1 MAITQAQIDKILGS
15 QQLKP
20 YNKNQSTIT
29 NTPRDIVSGTYA
41 DILKP
46 FVSNPVAEF
55 LGAADLQKALDSAS
69 YGRPLTTGGSL
80 QTGGIAPEYLAVALG
95 LTPMGKGKKAAQGF
109 SELAASGKIVQAKNR
124 TQEIDD
130 LIKGKSK
137 FAEVKLNWDDPKSYD
152 LADKLEKQGF
162 MSTLIDQG
170 RDQVTLFH
178 KSPEDI
184 ASIVNAK
191 TPYDYGKAYGYSD
204 ADVANFYK
212 QKYGNDAEKYFEQDK
227 LFTPKKTKFEIAQ
240 ETAQRNA
247 SLPVS
252 QGGLG
257 LPATNTAMDRAKAMG
272 FDVNNPVYHGT
283 NADFNIFNTQGK
295 GKTSGGG
302 AFFTD
307 NPVVAET
314 YVGGVG
320 SGGNILPLVV
330 KKDNLLD
337 VNARGRNWADIYTNQ
352 LSAKS
357 KGKKYSLDDLGLDKN
372 SATTTDEL
380 AQIVPEL
387 GLKGVNI
394 KNVKDIGPNSHI
406 FRAKEY
412 LLNKYGIVPDETW
425 SNVTGNQ
432 FVESRDFMDKLYKSQ
447 KSNITALQ
455 DPSMIRSRFAAFD
468 PARANEADILGYAT
482 PEMLGLLAAG
492 SAGGIAYANN
502 DKKKTTKKKTT
513 NK

>member
-1 MAITQAQIDKILGS
+1 
-15 QQLKP
+15 
-20 YNKNQSTIT
+20 
-29 NTPRDIVSGTYA
+29 
-41 DILKP
+41 
-46 FVSNPVAEF
+46 
-55 LGAADLQKALDSAS
+55 
-69 YGRPLTTGGSL
+69 
-80 QTGGIAPEYLAVALG
+80 
-95 LTPMGKGKKAAQGF
+95 
-109 SELAASGKIVQAKNR
+109 
-124 TQEIDD
+124 
-130 LIKGKSK
+130 
-137 FAEVKLNWDDPKSYD
+137 
-152 LADKLEKQGF
+152 
-162 MSTLIDQG
+162 
-170 RDQVTLFH
+170 
-178 KSPEDI
+178 
-184 ASIVNAK
+184 
-191 TPYDYGKAYGYSD
+191 
-204 ADVANFYK
+204 
-212 QKYGNDAEKYFEQDK
+212 
-227 LFTPKKTKFEIAQ
+227 
-240 ETAQRNA
+240 
-247 SLPVS
+247 
-252 QGGLG
+252 
-257 LPATNTAMDRAKAMG
+257 MG

-513 NK
+513 KN